1 MNTLDGTS
9 LLELTNNSN
18 VFKPVIFKQILNDDN
33 FLFDSQE
40 DDFFK
45 VILNTD
51 NLEVREV
58 LCNLIQES
66 KFSYRES
73 LRDKGKIIPY
83 KTFWDY
89 IPFFKPKDITDLF
102 TN

>member
-9 LLELTNNSN
+9 LLDLTKNSP
-18 VFKPVIFKQILNDDN
+18 VFKPVIFKQILNDES

-58 LCNLIQES
+58 LCNLI
-66 KFSYRES
+66 
-73 LRDKGKIIPY
+73 
-83 KTFWDY
+83 
-89 IPFFKPKDITDLF
+89 
-102 TN
+102 